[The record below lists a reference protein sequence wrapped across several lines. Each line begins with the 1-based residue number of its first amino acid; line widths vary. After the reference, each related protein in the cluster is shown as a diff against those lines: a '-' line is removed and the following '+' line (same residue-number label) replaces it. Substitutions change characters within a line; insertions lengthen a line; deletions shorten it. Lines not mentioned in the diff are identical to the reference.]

1 MAYTEEPKKH
11 LEPMEVEDRKADI
24 VGDTAFH
31 IQQVTKYTS
40 NDDEALKAF
49 AKLGGGEPIDVTQ
62 ELDAATNA
70 RLLRTIDWHLMPIL
84 CLVFG
89 LNYLDKTSL
98 SYASIMGLKVDLHLS
113 GSEYNWLG
121 SIFYLG
127 FLVWEYPTNRLMQ
140 KLPLARY
147 SATCVTLW
155 GTVLCL
161 LAVVKSWSAAMA
173 IRFFMGLLEA
183 ASMPGFALI
192 SSQWYTHNEHNT
204 RTGIYISSNGGG
216 QIIGGLVAYG
226 IALHVPDDD
235 AAPLAPWK
243 ILFIATGGFTVIVGL
258 AFFYVI
264 PDSQLNCRWL
274 SKRDRLLAIMRVREN
289 EQGIGNAH
297 FKRYQLVEALFDPLT
312 WALFLYGL
320 LSDIPNGGI
329 TNYFSQLIVN
339 FGYTSRQSLLYGIP
353 GGGVVIVSCLAN
365 GFLGDYFQQRTLVA
379 CVSMLVA
386 VLGMVLIIVL
396 PITNNV
402 GRLVGYYMTQTLPSV
417 GATVLSLISSNIAG
431 YTKKTT
437 VAAIYMVGYAA
448 GNIIGPQ
455 TFRAQDAP
463 RYVSAEITILVCFAL
478 CIVDLL
484 FINWWCRRENRRKA
498 AIRAQAGFVPVEN
511 HTWRDLTDREN
522 VDFIYCI

>member
-1 MAYTEEPKKH
+1 MEEKRNKST
-11 LEPMEVEDRKADI
+11 PMEIEDAETSPGN
-24 VGDTAFH
+24 GDSGYNAEP
-31 IQQVTKYTS
+31 VTKYREE
-40 NDDEALKAF
+40 DDEALKAF
-49 AKLGGGEPIDVTQ
+49 ANLGGEPTV
-62 ELDAATNA
+62 LDAATRK
-70 RLLRTIDWHLMPIL
+70 RLLRTIDWHLMPVL

-98 SYASIMGLKVDLHLS
+98 SYASIMGMQPDLHLK
-113 GSEYNWLG
+113 GDEYQWLG

-140 KLPLARY
+140 LLPLARY

-155 GTVLCL
+155 GVILCL
-161 LAVVKSWSAAMA
+161 FAVVNSWSGAMA
-173 IRFFMGLLEA
+173 IRFFMGLFEA

-192 SSQWYTHNEHNT
+192 SSQWYTHREHNT

-226 IALHVPDDD
+226 ISRGVEEHTP
-235 AAPLAPWK
+235 PLAAWK
-243 ILFIATGGFTVIVGL
+243 IIFIATGCFTVFVGL
-258 AFFYVI
+258 LFFYIV
-264 PDSQLNCRWL
+264 PDSQVNCRWL
-274 SKRDRLLAIMRVREN
+274 SKSDRLLAIERVREN
-289 EQGIGNAH
+289 EQGIGNRH
-297 FKRYQLVEALFDPLT
+297 FKAYQFKEALLDPLT
-312 WALFLYGL
+312 WALFMYGV

-339 FGYTSRQSLLYGIP
+339 FGYTQQQSLLYGIP
-353 GGGVVIVSCLAN
+353 GGGVVIVACLAN
-365 GFLGDYFQQRTLVA
+365 GMIGDYFQQRTLVA
-379 CVSMLVA
+379 CVPMLCA
-386 VLGMVLIIVL
+386 TIGMLLIIAL
-396 PITNNV
+396 PLHNNV
-402 GRLVGYYMTQTLPSV
+402 GRLIGYYMTQTLPSI
-417 GATVLSLISSNIAG
+417 GATILSLISSNIAG

-455 TFRAQDAP
+455 TFRPKDAP

-498 AIRAQAGFVPVEN
+498 AIRAEPGYVPVEN
-511 HTWRDLTDREN
+511 HEWRDMTDREN
-522 VDFIYCI
+522 PQFVYCI

>member
-1 MAYTEEPKKH
+1 MADTEESPKA
-11 LEPMEVEDRKADI
+11 LEPMEVEDSKKGFT
-24 VGDTAFH
+24 GDTAFH
-31 IQQVTKYTS
+31 IQHVTKYTR

-49 AKLGGGEPIDVTQ
+49 AELGGEPMDIAQ
-62 ELDAATNA
+62 EMDEATNK

-89 LNYLDKTSL
+89 LNYLDKTAL
-98 SYASIMGLKVDLHLS
+98 SYASIMGLKIDLNLS
-113 GSEYNWLG
+113 VEEYNWLG
-121 SIFYLG
+121 SIFYIG

-140 KLPLARY
+140 MLPLARY

-155 GTVLCL
+155 GAVLCL
-161 LAVVKSWSAAMA
+161 FAVAKSWSGAMA

-183 ASMPGFALI
+183 ASMPGFALL
-192 SSQWYTHNEHNT
+192 SSQWYTHHEHNT
-204 RTGIYISSNGGG
+204 RTGMYIGSNGGG

-226 IALHVPDDD
+226 IAKHVPNDGTQ
-235 AAPLAPWK
+235 PLAPWK
-243 ILFIATGGFTVIVGL
+243 ILFIVTGGVTVLVGL
-258 AFFYVI
+258 AFFYII

-274 SKRDRLLAIMRVREN
+274 SKRDRLLAIARVSEN
-289 EQGIGNAH
+289 EQGIGNTQ
-297 FKRYQLVEALFDPLT
+297 FKRYQLLEAFTDPLT
-312 WALFLYGL
+312 WALFLYGV

-339 FGYTSRQSLLYGIP
+339 FGYTPLQSLLYGIP

-379 CVSMLVA
+379 CVPMAVA
-386 VLGMVLIIVL
+386 VLGMLLIIAL
-396 PITNNV
+396 PISNNV

-455 TFRAQDAP
+455 TFRSKDAP
-463 RYVSAEITILVCFAL
+463 RYLSAEITILVCFSL

-498 AIRAQAGFVPVEN
+498 AIRAQPDFIPVEN
-511 HTWRDLTDREN
+511 HGWRDMTDREN
-522 VDFIYCI
+522 LEFVYCI